1 MNTIELLDMIS
12 SGETSRV
19 QFKRTLDNHD
29 KFAAEMIAMANTK
42 GGDILIGVEDKTGEI
57 IGLEYKELQSIG
69 STIANIATDFVKPQI
84 FPFTDVVNVETE
96 EGLKKVLVV
105 HIDEGIAKPYKERNG
120 TIWVKQGADKR
131 RLTDN
136 NEQIRLFQ
144 QSGLIYADEMIIPG
158 TGVDDIDKGKV
169 VEYLHKIDNPE
180 IDLPDEQLYH
190 NLNIVKAGQL
200 TLAGLIFFS
209 NNPQQFRPA
218 FCIKAVSYFGND
230 ISGSDYRGSKDI
242 IGTLPEMFEEG
253 MGFFNT
259 YLQHKQKKQNFNST
273 GVLEI
278 SPIALEELLQNA
290 LTHRDYSKNA
300 PVRIF
305 IFDNRV
311 EIISPGV
318 LPNNLTVENI
328 KFGNTVV
335 RNNLVVSFAS
345 RLMKY
350 RGLGSGVRRALK
362 AHPNTELIND
372 TERELFIAIF
382 YRDVDDEVFA
392 EKN

>member
-19 QFKRTLDNHD
+19 QFKRTLGNHD

-57 IGLEYKELQSIG
+57 IGLEYKELQLIG

-144 QSGLIYADEMIIPG
+144 QSGLIYVDEMIIPG
-158 TGVDDIDKGKV
+158 TSVDDIDKVKV

-259 YLQHKQKKQNFNST
+259 YLQHKQMKQNFNST

-311 EIISPGV
+311 EIISPGA

-372 TERELFIAIF
+372 TERELFIAVL
-382 YRDVDDEVFA
+382 YRDDEDVLT